1 MADSAIRPRFLP
13 GGRMGER
20 EREREKEEDVQKSI
34 GETNTDRQHAC
45 MLDARLRPALRALQ
59 EWIVILH
66 HTLE

>member
-1 MADSAIRPRFLP
+1 
-13 GGRMGER
+13 MGER